1 MFLDRGQLVHWGHLD
16 SLRNLWEL
24 PRLIVQ
30 FGDES
35 TATRRTRALSEL
47 DGVDVEAVEETR
59 VVVASEHDPGTL
71 LVHLGPLVGDI
82 VSVAEAK
89 MPLRD
94 LLGEARLGASL
105 TMSIATWIASARV
118 PVRRGL
124 RVLAVFVWMG
134 YQEMLAYPLALVM
147 TMVSLLSQPVIYYF
161 VAQLVDSGQSVGGDY
176 YTFVFLGFVVSTMM
190 NGALSAF
197 SAQLDFMLGNGTFET
212 LLVEPVGWRWLSFGM
227 VVWPI
232 FRTVATTLVIALI
245 GLALGAQ
252 INYAQLP
259 FALLVIALGVAS
271 AHAVGVLAA
280 SVKVLSKR
288 ADPVLSIYQLG
299 MLVLS
304 ASRSRCRCS
313 PGSCGRSRTAS
324 R

>member
-1 MFLDRGQLVHWGHLD
+1 
-16 SLRNLWEL
+16 
-24 PRLIVQ
+24 
-30 FGDES
+30 
-35 TATRRTRALSEL
+35 
-47 DGVDVEAVEETR
+47 
-59 VVVASEHDPGTL
+59 
-71 LVHLGPLVGDI
+71 
-82 VSVAEAK
+82 
-89 MPLRD
+89 MP
-94 LLGEARLGASL
+94 
-105 TMSIATWIASARV
+105 IATSIASARV
-118 PVRRGL
+118 PVRRGM

-134 YQEMLAYPLALVM
+134 YQEMLAYPLALLM

-161 VAQLVDSGQSVGGDY
+161 VAQLVDSGQNVGGDY

-197 SAQLDFMLGNGTFET
+197 SGQLDFMLGNGTFET

-227 VVWPI
+227 VMWPI
-232 FRTVATTLVIALI
+232 FRTVATTLIIAVI

-252 INYAQLP
+252 INVAQLP

-288 ADPVLSIYQLG
+288 ADPVLSLYQLG

-304 ASRSRCRCS
+304 GVAFPVSLLPGFLRALAYCLPMTYVLTAVRKLLMEDGGAISGPS
-313 PGSCGRSRTAS
+313 PGLSVLMLVLFLGVVYPVGLWLFGRSLEYGRKLGILAGY
-324 R
+324 